1 MVLWLPKGSDLEVI
15 ARNIGIGAKPEPDG
29 ALGHISSLLAE
40 SDDRSHAAGLL
51 YRLVAAVRPYGEF
64 TPLFALESARV
75 VLIANGFPA
84 ARIDRERAAALWADV
99 EAGRIDT
106 AREIGQRIVGL

>member
-1 MVLWLPKGSDLEVI
+1 MGLWLPTGTDLEVI

-29 ALGHISSLLAE
+29 ALGHIASLLAE
-40 SDDRSHAAGLL
+40 SDDRTHAAGLL

-75 VLIANGFPA
+75 VLIANGLPA
-84 ARIDRERAAALWADV
+84 ARIDRDRAAALWQDV

-106 AREIGQRIVGL
+106 AREIGRRIVDL